1 MDIRRLKI
9 INTSRIYSYN
19 SISNSIKYQRNRIF
33 EKFFKFKE
41 LWLNSFT
48 QFFSFRTSL
57 NVNWYF
63 EKYSKKFFYESWNQ
77 CTTNSL
83 QSFKKNLKKSGS
95 FTISLT
101 YITVSPVENLFL
113 WETIRDRE
121 LAWWKLFADRKLLS
135 KTVLRHFLPHFIDR
149 QHSLWTETRER
160 RGDFFGNY

>member
-1 MDIRRLKI
+1 MI
-9 INTSRIYSYN
+9 
-19 SISNSIKYQRNRIF
+19 
-33 EKFFKFKE
+33 
-41 LWLNSFT
+41 
-48 QFFSFRTSL
+48 
-57 NVNWYF
+57 
-63 EKYSKKFFYESWNQ
+63 KFFYSIFLVSNIVECELIFWKILEEIFLWVVFATLVSSSWNQ

-135 KTVLRHFLPHFIDR
+135 KTVLRHFLLHFIDR